1 LTSYGLFVADPGDG
15 PHAPALSE
23 LAAAVARAKRDY
35 QACQYS
41 IVLGVL
47 PGLLETAHL
56 ACATASGDE
65 LLTVYGLAADAYQ
78 VTGSVMLKLGDAGL
92 AAVAAD
98 RSMDAATRSENPVVI
113 AASVRIV
120 THSLMRGGHAL
131 RAKELTT
138 RAAERLVVDL
148 RKPDAEAISV
158 YGALAPRGAI
168 AAATNEDRNDAMGLL
183 DEAGD
188 AARRLGRDD
197 NMHWTAFGPTNVAQH
212 RVHVAMVL
220 GDAGTAVDL
229 ARRVDLSQIPIAERK
244 AALFIDTAQALAQW
258 GKHERAYR
266 ALRMADQVA
275 PEELRTKQSVHRLV
289 GELASRALLGVRSQV
304 REFAQEIGVPM

>member
-1 LTSYGLFVADPGDG
+1 MGLDTVPQTERGELALKP
-15 PHAPALSE
+15 PRHALALIE

-41 IVLGVL
+41 IVLGAL
-47 PGLLETAHL
+47 PGLLEAAQL

-65 LLTVYGLAADAYQ
+65 LLTAYGLAADAYQ

-98 RSMDAATRSENPVVI
+98 RSMDAAMRSENPVVI

-138 RAAERLVVDL
+138 RAAERLAVDL

-158 YGALAPRGAI
+158 YGALALRGAI
-168 AAATNEDRNDAMGLL
+168 AAATDGDRSDAMGLL

-188 AARRLGRDD
+188 AAQR
-197 NMHWTAFGPTNVAQH
+197 
-212 RVHVAMVL
+212 
-220 GDAGTAVDL
+220 AG
-229 ARRVDLSQIPIAERK
+229 S
-244 AALFIDTAQALAQW
+244 
-258 GKHERAYR
+258 
-266 ALRMADQVA
+266 
-275 PEELRTKQSVHRLV
+275 
-289 GELASRALLGVRSQV
+289 
-304 REFAQEIGVPM
+304 